1 IRFTVNNF
9 QYKKTEKIVEV
20 EIDPIDWELANSDT
34 KKSPLKKIIFKGEEA
49 KLEIINLILDYNFKK
64 SNKEFT
70 VKADYFASIKT
81 YEELELNFD
90 NSDNIILKGK
100 EEPQT
105 SDPLLT
111 EKNAAISDIDSTLAQ
126 DPKIQHANDLPTI
139 TAIKD
144 RILAD
149 IKNKRQA
156 KQGGS
161 GPGPGG
167 PSSPGTPGG
176 PGNSPD
182 NGNGPTTPTPD
193 KDKNDAPPP
202 SEDEVENR
210 FNNDP
215 AKQQIE
221 NNPQLTEDEK
231 QAALKL
237 LKTLI
242 SAEILIEK
250 EQFNQSFFD
259 ELAGEKD
266 QQTTAYKILNE
277 NERSFTSP
285 NLSEEEVIQAISEG
299 ILFGTYQPIN
309 FKEKIEPKKSGDY
322 YLITKNKKAAE
333 ILTKTQIK
341 LAAVNFARDLQDAP
355 PNKLYAKEFANQI
368 KEKLSKL
375 KNIEVEILEKKQI
388 IKNKMGLLL
397 AVNAGSHHEPRVVI
411 LRYFGDK
418 KNKNVLGL
426 VGKGITFD
434 SGGYNLKL
442 SQYLQCM
449 KFDMSGAAVV
459 CASFLAFAQN
469 KPKINVIAVA
479 CLTENAIGGHATL
492 TESVITSMS
501 GKTVEINNTDAEG
514 RLVLADGITY
524 AIQKEKANKIITVAT
539 LTGAVVAALGENLTG
554 VLTNNRKFYRE
565 LRQAFAKSHERY

>member
-1 IRFTVNNF
+1 MICLLLRRL
-9 QYKKTEKIVEV
+9 KIEC
-20 EIDPIDWELANSDT
+20 
-34 KKSPLKKIIFKGEEA
+34 
-49 KLEIINLILDYNFKK
+49 
-64 SNKEFT
+64 
-70 VKADYFASIKT
+70 
-81 YEELELNFD
+81 
-90 NSDNIILKGK
+90 
-100 EEPQT
+100 
-105 SDPLLT
+105 
-111 EKNAAISDIDSTLAQ
+111 
-126 DPKIQHANDLPTI
+126 
-139 TAIKD
+139 
-144 RILAD
+144 
-149 IKNKRQA
+149 
-156 KQGGS
+156 
-161 GPGPGG
+161 GPGPGN
-167 PSSPGTPGG
+167 PDSPGTPGG
-176 PGNSPD
+176 PGDNPD
-182 NGNGPTTPTPD
+182 NGNDPTTPTPS

-221 NNPQLTEDEK
+221 NNQQLTEDEK

-250 EQFNQSFFD
+250 GQFNQSISD
-259 ELAGEKD
+259 ELLAEKNK
-266 QQTTAYKILNE
+266 QSTAYKTLNE
-277 NERSFTSP
+277 RIDGSFTSP
-285 NLSEEEVIQAISEG
+285 NLSEEEIIQAISEG

-355 PNKLYAKEFANQI
+355 PNKLRAKEFANQI
-368 KEKLSKL
+368 KEKFSKL

-388 IKNKMGLLL
+388 TKNKMGLLL

-459 CASFLAFAQN
+459 CASFLTLAQN

-539 LTGAVVAALGENLTG
+539 LTGAVVAALGENLTE
-554 VLTNNRKFYRE
+554 LPITLENTKFLKENTTIADISNISSSRYMGASNGA
-565 LRQAFAKSHERY
+565 AFLQEFVEKMPFIHCDIAGTA